1 MAVNLSPIGGV
12 AAQFFDNS
20 GNILSGGKIY
30 TYTAGTTTPQTTYT
44 SAGGATAHS
53 NPIILD
59 AAGRVPGGE
68 IWLTDGLQY
77 KFLIKT
83 STDVQIGSYDNI
95 LGINS
100 NFVNYTTSQEIQTAT
115 AGQTVFTLTTM
126 VYQPGTNSLSVF
138 VDGVNQ
144 YGPGA
149 LYAFQETSD
158 TVVTFTAGLHVGAK
172 VKFTTSAINASSYGN
187 AEQVSYVP
195 PFTGSVATN
204 VEFKLAQIVSVKDF
218 GAVGNGAVDD
228 TDAVQAAFNYA
239 LSLQANT
246 FSGGSGGVTIY
257 FPRGIYNV
265 TDLTLAPASGLIS
278 TSIAG
283 EGRSSELI
291 YKGVGGT
298 CLTVKNNNLFRIVG
312 LMVINNSTG
321 TNTGIKL
328 QTTTPGSSST
338 NALLQNVQILG
349 FAENLVI
356 GSVTDN
362 AASEV
367 LCMNVTIG
375 GQSVATNGIV
385 VRGATPNTNS
395 LSLHFINCAVNTC
408 TYAFQYSGSTSTSNN
423 SLTFTGFEASDCDV
437 DFRFDTPCHVTI
449 NGHHSEGSTVGWKL
463 IETATG
469 TAACPP
475 MYMSFDNANCPQASG
490 VDSILAWPG
499 SYSFNSI
506 DLQSSGLTVGDT
518 ASGNRYQLNIT
529 GKTLPITYAPGSQSV
544 IFVNQLPASSSGS
557 NNQSVGDLAMDY
569 YDTTGTKRTLLTW
582 DYSQSPLLTGL
593 KFGTQWAQTQVAP
606 TYGTTVNIDASLG
619 SFFTV
624 TATNA
629 TAFLIAAPTN
639 GQEGQTITIRVRNT
653 SGGALGTVSWASAYK
668 KAAFTEPAN
677 GFSRAITFEY
687 IGAFTWVEISQTS
700 ANIPN

>member
-1 MAVNLSPIGGV
+1 MTVLLANNVSSALAAPIT
-12 AAQFFDNS
+12 AAATSMTVTDGSRFPV
-20 GNILSGGKIY
+20 L
-30 TYTAGTTTPQTTYT
+30 TAGQYFYATIIATSGIVEIVKVITRTGNAMAITRAQDGTNAQAFSSGARVEMRINAASVKETVTDQTGPLDTRLTTAENDITTIEADITALEAFDTTLGT
-44 SAGGATAHS
+44 SAGSNSVGFLQAGTGATA
-53 NPIILD
+53 
-59 AAGRVPGGE
+59 R
-68 IWLTDGLQY
+68 T
-77 KFLIKT
+77 
-83 STDVQIGSYDNI
+83 VQGK
-95 LGINS
+95 LR
-100 NFVNYTTSQEIQTAT
+100 
-115 AGQTVFTLTTM
+115 
-126 VYQPGTNSLSVF
+126 
-138 VDGVNQ
+138 
-144 YGPGA
+144 
-149 LYAFQETSD
+149 D
-158 TVVTFTAGLHVGAK
+158 T
-172 VKFTTSAINASSYGN
+172 
-187 AEQVSYVP
+187 
-195 PFTGSVATN
+195 
-204 VEFKLAQIVSVKDF
+204 VSVKDF
-218 GAVGNGAVDD
+218 GAVGNGVADD
-228 TDAVQAAFNYA
+228 TAAVQAAFNYA
-239 LSLQANT
+239 ISLQANT

-291 YKGVGGT
+291 YKGIGGT
-298 CLTVKNNNLFRIVG
+298 CLTIKNNNLFRIVG

-328 QTTTPGSSST
+328 QTTTSGSSST

-356 GSVTDN
+356 GSATDN

-385 VRGATPNTNS
+385 VRGSTPNTNS

-463 IETATG
+463 IETASG

-490 VDSILAWPG
+490 VNSVLAWPG

-506 DLQSSGLTVGDT
+506 ELQGSGLTVGDA

-529 GKTLPITYAPGSQSV
+529 GKILPITYATGSQSV
-544 IFVNQLPASSSGS
+544 IFVNQLPASSSGT

-582 DYSQSPLLTGL
+582 DYTQSPLLTGL

-624 TATNA
+624 TATNS

-653 SGGALGTVSWASAYK
+653 SGGALGAISWASAYK
-668 KAAFTEPAN
+668 KAAFTAPAN

-687 IGAFTWVEISQTS
+687 IGAFTWVETSQTS
-700 ANIPN
+700 ADIPN